1 MERGAGWRGIEWR
14 RGQTANTLRGVNGLN
29 LVTEGGGGG
38 KRGPQ
43 SPIWRGKTGGR
54 KRVLAEMG
62 VQEGRGLRGSHGN
75 SEREGQGKTRRLE
88 EAPGGGGQ

>member
-1 MERGAGWRGIEWR
+1 M
-14 RGQTANTLRGVNGLN
+14 
-29 LVTEGGGGG
+29 
-38 KRGPQ
+38 
-43 SPIWRGKTGGR
+43 
-54 KRVLAEMG
+54 LAEMG